1 MLFIS
6 SALAGLLL
14 APSQQR
20 PAPRR
25 LLVPQPRAAADMS
38 ESIVVTDGTDSFY
51 ASRGLFQLLHD
62 HGAFDKIT
70 ACSSSTADAKKML
83 LSRQARYSGL
93 IDVLHFSESP
103 LGDAMAGA
111 TTWLAVNA
119 EEAALAGQ
127 LAQAKAAGVRRV
139 FVHLGADGPSPTVA
153 NQEALHSALEACGAE
168 YTVMRA
174 GSLTAGGLGGGLK
187 LSALDEPTCAQLP
200 KEDVFRFITE
210 ALTLPEASGRL
221 FSLCPNLDDS
231 QFREMRRAGCDRR
244 EEAKALLD
252 GVISETAAVDA
263 AAAATTAKKDSE
275 EAKLPQQT
283 AEEREAELKK
293 LLEQARL
300 DGIANA
306 KRRQEE
312 EEAKAAARAERLQQ
326 IKDQAPKG
334 VEQGEEEE
342 EGKKGD
348 GADDKSGGEGGEGDG
363 PEPPMALA

>member
-1 MLFIS
+1 MLVIS
-6 SALAGLLL
+6 GALAGLLL

-25 LLVPQPRAAADMS
+25 LLVPQRHAVSLMS

-103 LGDAMAGA
+103 LGDTMAGA

-119 EEAALAGQ
+119 EEAALEGQ

-187 LSALDEPTCAQLP
+187 LSALDEPTCAELP
-200 KEDVFRFITE
+200 KDDVFRFITE

-263 AAAATTAKKDSE
+263 AAAATAAKKDSE

-334 VEQGEEEE
+334 VEEGEEEE

>member
-153 NQEALHSALEACGAE
+153 NQEARPCGPPREDA
-168 YTVMRA
+168 
-174 GSLTAGGLGGGLK
+174 SW
-187 LSALDEPTCAQLP
+187 TCP
-200 KEDVFRFITE
+200 
-210 ALTLPEASGRL
+210 
-221 FSLCPNLDDS
+221 
-231 QFREMRRAGCDRR
+231 RRP
-244 EEAKALLD
+244 
-252 GVISETAAVDA
+252 
-263 AAAATTAKKDSE
+263 ATC
-275 EAKLPQQT
+275 
-283 AEEREAELKK
+283 RC
-293 LLEQARL
+293 
-300 DGIANA
+300 
-306 KRRQEE
+306 
-312 EEAKAAARAERLQQ
+312 
-326 IKDQAPKG
+326 
-334 VEQGEEEE
+334 V
-342 EGKKGD
+342 
-348 GADDKSGGEGGEGDG
+348 
-363 PEPPMALA
+363 